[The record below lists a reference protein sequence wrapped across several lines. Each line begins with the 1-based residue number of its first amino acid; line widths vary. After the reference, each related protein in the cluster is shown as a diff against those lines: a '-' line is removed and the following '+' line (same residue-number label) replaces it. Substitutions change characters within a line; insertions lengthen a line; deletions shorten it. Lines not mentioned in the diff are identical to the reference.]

1 MDIQSWLNS
10 FTPEAWFAAAAA
22 LIAFAALFFTGIAA
36 KAARDQTHIQR
47 QLRIDAAQPYVWAD
61 IRPETGQAGL
71 LRLEVGNSGPT
82 VATNIRITTSVPLPA
97 SGQRFEERARA
108 VERRLAGGGIRSL
121 APGRVLAWTLG
132 VTHQVVAVEG
142 NPACVFTID
151 ADGPFGPLET
161 LTYAVDMDDL
171 RQTDARPI
179 GSLHLVKESIE
190 GLTKQ
195 LNRSSSELA
204 SSLGRLDP
212 DASEVEE
219 Y

>member
-1 MDIQSWLNS
+1 MQSWLAS
-10 FTPEAWFAAAAA
+10 LTPEAWFAAAAA
-22 LIAFAALFFTGIAA
+22 LISFAALFFTGIAA
-36 KAARDQTHIQR
+36 KAARDQTQIQR
-47 QLRIDAAQPYVWAD
+47 QLRVDSAQPYVWAD

-82 VATNIRITTSVPLPA
+82 VATNIRITTSTPLPA

-108 VERRLAGGGIRSL
+108 VERRLACGGIRSL

-132 VTHQVVAVEG
+132 VTHEVVAVEG
-142 NPACVFTID
+142 NPPCVLTID

-161 LTYAVDMDDL
+161 LTYAVDLDDL
-171 RQTDARPI
+171 RQTDARPL

-195 LNRSSSELA
+195 LNRSSSEVA
-204 SSLGRLDP
+204 RSLGRFDS
-212 DASEVEE
+212 DEE
-219 Y
+219 KAAE

>member
-1 MDIQSWLNS
+1 M
-10 FTPEAWFAAAAA
+10 EAFVG
-22 LIAFAALFFTGIAA
+22 LLTEFTGWFKDFTAETWVAFGAAGVALVALYFTGLAA
-36 KAARDQTHIQR
+36 KAARDQTKIQH
-47 QLRIDAAQPYVWAD
+47 QVRIDGAQPYVWAD

-82 VATNIRITTSVPLPA
+82 VATNVRITTSVPLPA
-97 SGQRFEERARA
+97 SGQRFEEKARI
-108 VERRLAGGGIRSL
+108 VERRLAGDGIRSL

-142 NPACVFTID
+142 NPPCVFTID

-171 RQTDARPI
+171 RQTDARAV
-179 GSLHLVKESIE
+179 GSLHLVRESID

-195 LNRSSSELA
+195 LRVAADRMPSN
-204 SSLGRLDP
+204 DP
-212 DASEVEE
+212 E
-219 Y
+219 